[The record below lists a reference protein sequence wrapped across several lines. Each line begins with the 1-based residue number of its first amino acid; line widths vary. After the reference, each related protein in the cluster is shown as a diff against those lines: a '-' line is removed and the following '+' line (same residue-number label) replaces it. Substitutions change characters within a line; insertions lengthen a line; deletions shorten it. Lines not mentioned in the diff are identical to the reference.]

1 MRTES
6 QDPARLPTLDGLR
19 GVAVLA
25 VVLYHYQTR
34 PIVPGGLFGVDL
46 FFVLSGFL
54 ITTLLVQE
62 WQQTGRID
70 LADFYRRRCLRL
82 LPAALA
88 FVATYTAIVVVL
100 SEDETVAALTAND
113 AFSNAGL
120 FLFQGYNWALIEDV
134 APAGGYAPLWSL
146 AVEAQFSLVW
156 PVVLLALLR
165 GGVRLPFLLLACAT
179 LAIASVGVTFVLGE
193 PSWHRVAFG
202 TDVRAHQLLIGACV
216 GILYASG
223 RIDAGVVRSP
233 IFLTSLALSII
244 VIVYMML
251 RLDQRYLF
259 TEHQWLFPLFAIA
272 SAIIVVAAACSDH
285 VSEMRVFRSPVL
297 TWLGRRS
304 YAIYLWHYPMGLL
317 FAALTM
323 EGQLLVAGGMT
334 LAIAEVSHRLIEA
347 PALRWRRRSQPAPE
361 RPQPVVDA
369 GAATAAA

>member
-6 QDPARLPTLDGLR
+6 QDPARLPALDGLR
-19 GVAVLA
+19 GIAVLA

-62 WQQTGRID
+62 WQQTGRVD
-70 LADFYRRRCLRL
+70 LNGFYQRRCLRL

-88 FVATYTAIVVVL
+88 FVAAYTAIVFVL
-100 SEDETVAALTAND
+100 SGDGTVAALTAND

-120 FLFQGYNWALIEDV
+120 FLSQGYNWALIEDV
-134 APAGGYAPLWSL
+134 ALAGGYAPLWSL
-146 AVEAQFSLVW
+146 AVEAQFYLVW

-179 LAIASVGVTFVLGE
+179 LAIASGGVPFVLGE

-202 TDVRAHQLLIGACV
+202 TDVRAHQLLIGVCA

-244 VIVYMML
+244 VIVYVLL

-272 SAIIVVAAACSDH
+272 SACIVVAAACSDH
-285 VSEMRVFRSPVL
+285 VPEMRVFRSPVL

-304 YAIYLWHYPMGLL
+304 YVIYLWHYPMGLL
-317 FAALTM
+317 
-323 EGQLLVAGGMT
+323 
-334 LAIAEVSHRLIEA
+334 S
-347 PALRWRRRSQPAPE
+347 RRSPWRASYWLQVE
-361 RPQPVVDA
+361 
-369 GAATAAA
+369 